1 MWASQ
6 WTSQGDSPGCTT
18 RDISARLA
26 CWRSMV
32 TPRRMPG
39 ASARSTDCSRQYT
52 RPPIVEGVGF
62 ARTAAFPYSATCAKS
77 TRTYGE
83 NCRYYRRWKIRVLRG
98 LSMVVHS
105 RKLSK
110 RWTTTTTYS
119 DYSNTLKIKCLMC
132 CRFSRI
138 NLRVSKCDVMF
149 ALQ

>member
-1 MWASQ
+1 MA
-6 WTSQGDSPGCTT
+6 TLKP
-18 RDISARLA
+18 
-26 CWRSMV
+26 
-32 TPRRMPG
+32 MPG
-39 ASARSTDCSRQYT
+39 ASARSTDCSRQYI

-62 ARTAAFPYSATCAKS
+62 ARTAAFPYSATYAKS
-77 TRTYGE
+77 TRTYGA
-83 NCRYYRRWKIRVLRG
+83 NCRYYRRWRTRVPRV

-105 RKLSK
+105 HKSSK

-138 NLRVSKCDVMF
+138 NLRVPKCDIMF